1 MVISP
6 TALLVAVTIFCLGVL
21 VLIGVFVYFAWR
33 FVTTMAVLRMT
44 DDPNA
49 AARIL
54 RAAGVDGPK
63 EPEKKPMELPP
74 TGIDELK
81 NSREAIKNLRKQQDP
96 TPVDSDNY

>member
-6 TALLVAVTIFCLGVL
+6 TALLVAVTVFGLGVL
-21 VLIGVFVYFAWR
+21 GLIGVFVYFAWR

-44 DDPNA
+44 DDPA
-49 AARIL
+49 AAAKIL
-54 RAAGVDGPK
+54 RAAGVDGAAPPMK
-63 EPEKKPMELPP
+63 QPMEVPP

-81 NSREAIKNLRKQQDP
+81 NSPEAIKKLRSKQDP